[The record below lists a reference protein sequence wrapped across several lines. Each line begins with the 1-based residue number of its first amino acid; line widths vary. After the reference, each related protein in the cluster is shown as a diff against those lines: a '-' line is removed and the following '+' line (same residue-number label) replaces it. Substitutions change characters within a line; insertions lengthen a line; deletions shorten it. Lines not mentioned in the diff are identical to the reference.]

1 MRTPNILL
9 CGITAFML
17 AGCTAPLAPE
27 QLAALEKSAARPIK
41 CREGH
46 DCVDKWHQAI
56 KWVRDN
62 SKTKIETMSGSL
74 ISTTSVA
81 DGDWSY
87 TVTRI
92 AESKK
97 RYAISLMPVCG
108 SVFGC
113 EPDEL
118 AVRASFADA
127 LLGKVDKPASTET
140 AHTYGSIKQL
150 QPQIAAVISKCD
162 AERQKGELK
171 DYRAS
176 VECSDPRIIKIFKNA
191 SYPYMDM
198 AREFATKRMKLAK
211 QVDSKQIT
219 ADEMDSKVKDEI
231 ASIEKREEQRN
242 SPPPVASAD
251 ASPAA
256 APADEPMP
264 PPAVS
269 ALSAPV
275 VLAPVGTPSS
285 APVRR

>member
-9 CGITAFML
+9 CGIAAIML
-17 AGCTAPLAPE
+17 TGCTAPLSPE
-27 QLAALEKSAARPIK
+27 QQAAAQQSAARPIK

-62 SKTKIETMSGSL
+62 SKTKIDTMSGNL

-81 DGDWSY
+81 SGDWSY
-87 TVTRI
+87 TITRT

-97 RYAISLMPVCG
+97 RYDISIVPACG

-113 EPDEL
+113 EPSEL

-127 LLGKVDKPASTET
+127 LLGKVPSKTSSAA

-150 QPQIAAVISKCD
+150 QPQIDAVISKCD
-162 AERQKGELK
+162 AERKKGELK

-176 VECSDPRIIKIFKNA
+176 VECSDPRIIKIFKGA

-219 ADEMDSKVKDEI
+219 VDEMENKVRDEI

-242 SPPPVASAD
+242 SSPP
-251 ASPAA
+251 PAA
-256 APADEPMP
+256 ADNTAPAAAAEPMA